1 MLKMSFYHGTLN
13 RPELRDFI
21 KTTDKQIRYTYGLG
35 YRNPTT
41 YLEPVSKERALQI
54 VDTQGLLDAT
64 EFDDYLHLNAYSEN
78 DMW

>member
-13 RPELRDFI
+13 KEELKKFI
-21 KTTDKQIRYTYGLG
+21 EGTEKPIRYTYGFK

-41 YLEPVSKERALQI
+41 KDVPISKERALQI
-54 VDTQGLLDAT
+54 VLEESLLDAT
-64 EFDDYLHLNAYSEN
+64 EYEDYLDLNAYSEG